1 MIDENLFIGPEKRI
15 YMKTEEYGIIDA
27 TTYVL
32 SLVKGWFIQNNY
44 HISKSTN
51 PENRLQALMYSDDE
65 EIVQKVQNFYSIKD
79 KDFTDTLRKEELPYV
94 EHLRPK
100 E

>member
-1 MIDENLFIGPEKRI
+1 MRTYLSAL
-15 YMKTEEYGIIDA
+15 KTEEYGIIDA

-32 SLVKGWFIQNNY
+32 FLVKGWFIQNNY

-51 PENRLQALMYSDDE
+51 SENRLQALMYSDDE
-65 EIVQKVQNFYSIKD
+65 EIVQKVQNFYCIKD

-100 E
+100 I